1 MRRCLVLLVVLA
13 GCDKLGG
20 GKPVDVAPIA
30 AEDESLKKNESELIG
45 QRGALQRERKK
56 LSDAR
61 TELVDR
67 RKLLGHDSAGQ
78 SAIDEEEKKLLG
90 QESDLASKETE
101 INSKL
106 DDLLKQRGELVKKV
120 TAAVASAPGADPL
133 ERAARREQGVAT
145 REKETCGG
153 AAAPAVPIEF
163 PKGLKYSAH
172 DVEPIYKKALK
183 LMQEH
188 GLLPDD
194 LGPGSGRLV
203 NEVREAMKKGDYVR
217 AKYDADAL
225 LAAVEEIKVDRGFI
239 STKMARL
246 AAAMRGHKLEGE
258 RRRNV
263 EQLFQDATAAYG
275 DGKFPQANTKINT
288 LFSLLK

>member
-1 MRRCLVLLVVLA
+1 
-13 GCDKLGG
+13 
-20 GKPVDVAPIA
+20 
-30 AEDESLKKNESELIG
+30 
-45 QRGALQRERKK
+45 
-56 LSDAR
+56 
-61 TELVDR
+61 
-67 RKLLGHDSAGQ
+67 
-78 SAIDEEEKKLLG
+78 
-90 QESDLASKETE
+90 
-101 INSKL
+101 
-106 DDLLKQRGELVKKV
+106 
-120 TAAVASAPGADPL
+120 
-133 ERAARREQGVAT
+133 
-145 REKETCGG
+145 
-153 AAAPAVPIEF
+153 
-163 PKGLKYSAH
+163 
-172 DVEPIYKKALK
+172 
-183 LMQEH
+183 MQEH